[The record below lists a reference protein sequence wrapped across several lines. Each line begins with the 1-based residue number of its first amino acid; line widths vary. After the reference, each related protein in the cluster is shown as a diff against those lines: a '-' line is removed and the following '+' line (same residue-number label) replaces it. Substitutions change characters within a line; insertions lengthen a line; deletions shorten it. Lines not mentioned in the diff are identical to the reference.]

1 MLRDGGNA
9 DEENKD
15 ADDVGLEPQDRIGIH
30 GKLSTLGVSSR
41 FAPVTGR
48 AGGTGLGRRRH
59 THRQSFRAVNAPP
72 TEISGQPVSER

>member
-9 DEENKD
+9 DEEDQD

-30 GKLSTLGVSSR
+30 GKLSALGVFST

-48 AGGTGLGRRRH
+48 TGAARV
-59 THRQSFRAVNAPP
+59 RARTPSLASAVIPRCDRASN
-72 TEISGQPVSER
+72 RNL